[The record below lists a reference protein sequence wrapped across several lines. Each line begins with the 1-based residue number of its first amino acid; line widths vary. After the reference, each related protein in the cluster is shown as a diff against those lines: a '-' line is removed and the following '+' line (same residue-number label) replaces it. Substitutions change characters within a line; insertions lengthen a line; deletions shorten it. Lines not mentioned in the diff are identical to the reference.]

1 MAVRAFPQALRP
13 DVASIALYLLAGLP
27 LQWWAYFLE
36 DIPFMN
42 YGPPA
47 WPNFP
52 AYFLAGPLAAC
63 LLWRRSPR
71 AGLATYTFLT
81 FDILRSAR
89 LAHWLPLVLDIAI
102 ILYLQT
108 PAMRRMYPSMWSR
121 RKALWRPWARS

>member
-1 MAVRAFPQALRP
+1 MRTFLQALRP
-13 DVASIALYLLAGLP
+13 DVALVALYLLAGLP
-27 LQWWAYFLE
+27 LQWWAYFLV

-47 WPNFP
+47 WPNFS
-52 AYFLAGPLAAC
+52 AYALAGPLAAY

-71 AGLATYTFLT
+71 ARLAVYTFLT

-89 LAHWLPLVLDIAI
+89 LGHWLPMLLDIAI
-102 ILYLQT
+102 IVYLQM

-121 RKALWRPWARS
+121 RKQMLQMWGRK